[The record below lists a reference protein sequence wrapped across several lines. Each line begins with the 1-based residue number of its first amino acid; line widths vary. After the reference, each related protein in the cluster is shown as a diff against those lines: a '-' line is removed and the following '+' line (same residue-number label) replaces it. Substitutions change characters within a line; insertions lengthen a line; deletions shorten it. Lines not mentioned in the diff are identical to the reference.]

1 MSINNVDVKI
11 GNISNSDLISK
22 NQPFEKNNVNYQLNN
37 KMKIFK
43 SKKKNYRLNKRK
55 KSQDY
60 PKAKEK
66 EEEKEKDTK
75 SSCCLIKI
83 YKYINSH
90 FLESR
95 QVTPFALTILTLV
108 NILIN
113 LIIFVCSLIC
123 SSIDLNP
130 KTPYFYELMNNWASR
145 PISSIFIKSDKN
157 DITENSDW
165 YNFKRWEGRNLQLNY
180 LDTNYNLTLF
190 NSIYKKGKKCGRD
203 SIGNE
208 LYFENNTCPINDIII
223 NNEKELKNKRYNY
236 TTIPLENGKYFHYT
250 NEKTDGTIY
259 VQILIRGEKNAC
271 ENNVF
276 ENINDICFYLDNCY
290 VNNSLYNKSDCYQL
304 NLYKAIDKM
313 NFGDFQSDN
322 GLNEISEKYT
332 KSDEVSLNVRG
343 WVGINAK
350 GITYINIIIKYFEF
364 YGYKYYTF
372 KWQLL
377 MTIVSILKTI
387 FLTLN
392 NHFEWIKPWNKI
404 LITANIAATLIIF
417 LFEIGQKILVLK
429 GIKAYYFLYNY
440 IYTNLEGNYPI
451 LTKKAII
458 RLYYYTLQS
467 GYIIKIVGD
476 NISWT
481 DYYKYYDKCNC
492 PCKNCQD
499 RNCVKC
505 KKKKCIIN
513 GVKCSCDCEKC
524 KKNYCFLCEGSGSR
538 ELTNFCFKKRCD
550 IYLKF
555 SVKGWKSIKIITFG
569 LILFIIFIPVFILI
583 YVKNNHF
590 SFV

>member
-22 NQPFEKNNVNYQLNN
+22 NQPLEKNNENYQLNK

-43 SKKKNYRLNKRK
+43 HKKKNYRLNKRK

-60 PKAKEK
+60 PKAKKK

-145 PISSIFIKSDKN
+145 PISNIFIKSDKN

-236 TTIPLENGKYFHYT
+236 TTIPLENGKYFHFT
-250 NEKTDGTIY
+250 NEKTDGNIY

-276 ENINDICFYLDNCY
+276 ENINDICLYLDNCY
-290 VNNSLYNKSDCYQL
+290 INNSLYNKSDCYQL
-304 NLYKAIDKM
+304 NLYKVIDKM
-313 NFGDFQSDN
+313 NFDDFQSDN

-350 GITYINIIIKYFEF
+350 GIPYINIIIKYFGF
-364 YGYKYYTF
+364 YGYIDYTF

-377 MTIVSILKTI
+377 ITIVSILKTI

-404 LITANIAATLIIF
+404 LITANIAATVIIF
-417 LFEIGQKILVLK
+417 IYEVISKRCVVEA
-429 GIKAYYFLYNY
+429 IKAYYFLYNY
-440 IYTNLEGNYPI
+440 IYTNLEANYPI
-451 LTKKAII
+451 LTKKTII
-458 RLYYYTLQS
+458 QFYYYFLEI

-476 NISWT
+476 NISWA
-481 DYYKYYDKCNC
+481 DYYKFYDKCNC

-505 KKKKCIIN
+505 RKKKCIIN
-513 GVKCSCDCEKC
+513 GVKCSCDCQKC
-524 KKNYCFLCEGSGSR
+524 KKNDCFLCEGSGSR
-538 ELTNFCFKKRCD
+538 EITNFCFKKRCD

-555 SVKGWKSIKIITFG
+555 SVKGWNSIKTITFG

-583 YVKNNHF
+583 YVKNNHL
-590 SFV
+590 